1 MKELRVSTT
10 VKILSTQIE
19 GQIKIV
25 EKDSTGKPTH
35 YYITL
40 NKGATHETTKR
51 FEFADYRRWDL
62 VRAEASDVEYRN
74 PVTQKDIYMLITEK
88 DFEGVKLLSDKSLNK
103 KPTVNAQKEWFNS
116 MNYALMYGTKDII
129 LYMLDKGLKP
139 YFQTTGYRS
148 SSRDYKNPYDLI
160 LLSTAIGNYDDMKEV
175 WERFEKDGYEA
186 TITEGARI
194 WGPMGYHS
202 HYAKKHENAI
212 GKLKLLFEKSFV
224 SEKDKIEMLMSNM
237 YNGYIPQ
244 SEYLISIG
252 VNPLTAFNSVR
263 GGDSCFK
270 YCRESLI
277 KSGSSLE
284 KLQELYNERNK

>member
-1 MKELRVSTT
+1 MKELGISTT
-10 VKILSTQIE
+10 VKIISTQIE

-25 EKDSTGKPTH
+25 EKDASGKPTH

-40 NKGATHETTKR
+40 NKGAKHESTKR
-51 FEFADYRRWDL
+51 FEFADRRRWDL

-74 PVTQKDIYMLITEK
+74 PVIQKDIYALITEK
-88 DFEGVKLLSDKSLNK
+88 DFEGVKQLSDKSLSK

-116 MNYALMYGTKDII
+116 MNYAMMYGTKDII

-139 YFQTTGYRS
+139 YFQEAGYRS
-148 SSRDYKNPYDLI
+148 GTRDYKTPYDLI
-160 LLSTAIGNYDDMKEV
+160 LLSTSIGNYDDMKEV
-175 WERFEKDGYEA
+175 WERFEKDGYKVE
-186 TITEGARI
+186 TSSGARI

-202 HYAKKHENAI
+202 LRLKNTNN
-212 GKLKLLFEKSFV
+212 GPDKLKLLFEKSFV
-224 SEKDKIEMLMSNM
+224 SEKDKTEMLMSSM

-244 SEYLISIG
+244 AEYLISIG
-252 VNPLTAFNSVR
+252 VNPTTAYDSVR